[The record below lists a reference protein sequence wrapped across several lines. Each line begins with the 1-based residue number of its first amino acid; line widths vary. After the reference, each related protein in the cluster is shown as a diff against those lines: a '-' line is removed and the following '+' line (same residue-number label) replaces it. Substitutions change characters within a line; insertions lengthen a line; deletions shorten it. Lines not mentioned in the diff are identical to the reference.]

1 MIRRRDVT
9 APLSWHVGTITVI
22 GIVLT
27 AASAPWLAW
36 TLTGGLVAAGVRK
49 WGAR

>member
-1 MIRRRDVT
+1 MRRDVT
-9 APLSWHVGTITVI
+9 APVSWSVGTITVI

-27 AASAPWLAW
+27 AASAPIVAW
-36 TLTGGLVAAGVRK
+36 TLTGALVAAGLRK